1 MIELAGRYIAV
12 LTLAV
17 VGIWGVVTGLK
28 ARKSP
33 PKDARLFGAY
43 LRTGLIIGGFACIAG
58 AIVLAREWITG

>member
-17 VGIWGVVTGLK
+17 AGVWGIVTGLK

-33 PKDARLFGAY
+33 PKDAPLFGAY
-43 LRTGLIIGGFACIAG
+43 LRTGLIIGGFACIVG
-58 AIVLAREWITG
+58 AVILARGWIAG